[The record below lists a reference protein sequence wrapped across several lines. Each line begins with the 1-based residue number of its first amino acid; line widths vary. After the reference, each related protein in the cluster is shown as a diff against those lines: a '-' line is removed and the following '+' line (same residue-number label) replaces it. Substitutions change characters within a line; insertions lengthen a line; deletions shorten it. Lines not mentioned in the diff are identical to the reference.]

1 MLMMKIE
8 MFHVRSVAATFLPL
22 STVRPLSG
30 RLRFRLRPMSSW
42 LCLAGFVQP
51 LVFQLLLSLQPLFGH
66 SGRSRCCLH
75 HRFFNCIVWS
85 STLLLSLLVCMFGAI
100 FRLSARIDSLSVVR
114 LPVHSGCRFGR
125 PVLSSSFLFGPSGC
139 VAIDLYVF
147 GQALFGRVVSVCLRP
162 FGPFVRLFVWSK
174 LSGCL
179 IPCLSGAVGFSSC
192 RCLVCVYI
200 SFSVFFFGPSV
211 LTDSGSS
218 SDSLCVA
225 SSGHCEHFRFWSR
238 AFSAH
243 PAGLCSTHCV
253 FLRSLL
259 VGVSFR
265 SCWHRFPSIRS
276 FCVWFFL
283 HTHHLPQHAF
293 LHTHV
298 VANRTFAHCRFHS
311 RTLT

>member
-162 FGPFVRLFVWSK
+162 FGPFVRLFMRSS
-174 LSGCL
+174 LFGCL
-179 IPCLSGAVGFSSC
+179 DPVWLCLLFFWLDCILLVRFSS
-192 RCLVCVYI
+192 VFAVVHAWCV
-200 SFSVFFFGPSV
+200 
-211 LTDSGSS
+211 
-218 SDSLCVA
+218 
-225 SSGHCEHFRFWSR
+225 
-238 AFSAH
+238 
-243 PAGLCSTHCV
+243 
-253 FLRSLL
+253 
-259 VGVSFR
+259 
-265 SCWHRFPSIRS
+265 
-276 FCVWFFL
+276 
-283 HTHHLPQHAF
+283 
-293 LHTHV
+293 
-298 VANRTFAHCRFHS
+298 
-311 RTLT
+311 